1 MIYKPLWL
9 QRRGFGAT
17 MAPSEAVSK
26 ALEKAAKRAA
36 QAAADDTLGLTS
48 ETPDSAKNHGIE
60 KKLQEAKDKSRPFS
74 MDIYIG
80 GFYYCHRMYS
90 LHLKHPTK
98 NKLWSKYQ
106 PPDILW
112 FVALYDC
119 PPPCHAF
126 GPAGCVLKIPHTL
139 TGWNKT
145 CVR

>member
-1 MIYKPLWL
+1 
-9 QRRGFGAT
+9 

-48 ETPDSAKNHGIE
+48 ENPDSAKNHGIE

-98 NKLWSKYQ
+98 KTNCDQNTNHRIFCGLLLFMIAHHPVTPSGRQ
-106 PPDILW
+106 
-112 FVALYDC
+112 A
-119 PPPCHAF
+119 AF
-126 GPAGCVLKIPHTL
+126 
-139 TGWNKT
+139 
-145 CVR
+145 